1 MTASIII
8 PTLNE
13 KENIANTLS
22 FWLNQSYTNLEIVI
36 VDGGSTD
43 GTCDIVKEISKS
55 HNNVR
60 LLVERK
66 TGPAESR
73 NMGCKVANG
82 EIVIFADADIAGV
95 NKDFLKNSIKHFED
109 LNVIGVS
116 PDAEYSNDT
125 LVETAFFLGKKNIG
139 LNALLSYYPLLM
151 RRDTFLELGGFPNI
165 GYGEDLIMRDKV
177 IKKVITSPKKLVF
190 EPESIVSIHG
200 PHTLGEFWKQQ
211 KWYGRT
217 FPLYAV
223 KARPE
228 LQGYI
233 NFYLNA
239 FLSCSLFFIIF
250 IPYFP
255 ILVINLMPLL
265 FSFIFYLLDGIKN
278 SNLKISLVKFSL
290 ILIGGF
296 AKGFGLLEYLLG
308 KRRIGR

>member
-1 MTASIII
+1 MTVSIIT

-22 FWLNQSYTNLEIVI
+22 VWLNQSYTNLEIVI

-43 GTCDIVKEISKS
+43 GTCDIVKEISRT

-73 NMGCKVANG
+73 NLGCKVANG
-82 EIVIFADADIAGV
+82 EIVVFADADIAGV
-95 NKDFLKNSIKHFED
+95 NKDFLENSMKHFED
-109 LNVIGVS
+109 VNVIGVFPNS
-116 PDAEYSNDT
+116 EYSNDT
-125 LVETAFFLGKKNIG
+125 SVEAAFFFGIKNAG
-139 LNALLSYYPLLM
+139 LNALLSYYPMLM
-151 RRDTFLELGGFPNI
+151 RRDAFLELGGFPNI

-177 IKKVITSPKKLVF
+177 IKTVITSPKKIVF
-190 EPESIVSIHG
+190 EPGSIFSIHG
-200 PHTLGEFWKQQ
+200 PHTLAEFWKQQ
-211 KWYGRT
+211 RWYGRT
-217 FPLYAV
+217 FPLYAA
-223 KARPE
+223 KAG
-228 LQGYI
+228 LDIQGYI
-233 NFYLNA
+233 NFYVNT
-239 FLSCSLFFIIF
+239 FLSCSMFFIIL

-255 ILVINLMPLL
+255 ILIINMIPLF
-265 FSFIFYLLDGIKN
+265 FSFTSYLLGGIKN

-296 AKGFGLLEYLLG
+296 GKGFGLLEYLLG

>member
-13 KENIANTLS
+13 KENIANTLYV
-22 FWLNQSYTNLEIVI
+22 WLNQSYTNLEIII

-43 GTCDIVKEISKS
+43 GTCDIVEEISKI

-60 LLVERK
+60 LLVEKK
-66 TGPAESR
+66 TGPAEAR
-73 NMGCKVANG
+73 NKGCKAANG
-82 EIVIFADADIAGV
+82 EIVVFADADIAGV
-95 NKDFLKNSIKHFED
+95 NKDFLKNSIKHFDD

-125 LVETAFFLGKKNIG
+125 LVETAFFSGRKSTG
-139 LNALLSYYPLLM
+139 LNAMLSYYPLLM
-151 RRDTFLELGGFPNI
+151 RQDTFLELGGFPDI
-165 GYGEDLIMRDKV
+165 GFGEDLIMRDKV

-190 EPESIVSIHG
+190 EPQSIVSIHG
-200 PHTLGEFWKQQ
+200 PHTLGEFWTQQ

-217 FPLYAV
+217 FPLYAA

-228 LQGYI
+228 LEGYI
-233 NFYLNA
+233 NFYLNT
-239 FLSCSLFFIIF
+239 FLSCTLFFIF
-250 IPYFP
+250 FVPYFP
-255 ILVINLMPLL
+255 VLIVNLTPLL
-265 FSFIFYLLDGIKN
+265 FSFTLYLLNGIKN
-278 SNLKISLVKFSL
+278 SNLKISLVKFLL